1 MGVWVY
7 GSMGVWGAGCI
18 GVWAYRCIC
27 VWVYGCGVR
36 NGAGCNSVQVH
47 YTPRIQE
54 DQKGSCVCV
63 YRTTGAVHGGV
74 WVETKYGCM
83 CVWMYGCIG
92 VWVYRCMGV

>member
-1 MGVWVY
+1 VYVCMGVWVY
-7 GSMGVWGAGCI
+7 RCI
-18 GVWAYRCIC
+18 GVCVYGCMGAWGCMG

-54 DQKGSCVCV
+54 DQRGSCVCV

-74 WVETKYGCM
+74 WV
-83 CVWMYGCIG
+83 
-92 VWVYRCMGV
+92 YRCMGV